1 MTQPWGNGGEQGEG
15 GGGASCGQRIHRWRP
30 DLKANIHT
38 NCDMKILST
47 KPCDAPVGQTVG
59 AAATQRVEE
68 GGRYRTR
75 RPPPPPPLTSWRPLT
90 C

>member
-68 GGRYRTR
+68 GGRYGTR
-75 RPPPPPPLTSWRPLT
+75 RPPPHRL
-90 C
+90 